1 MPSDSQKYHAL
12 SDKTLPVTIGFQSG
26 NSDQKIYQLPFAKRA
41 SPKFRKFENF
51 EKKLFFPKWTK
62 WVFPCEASCVLT
74 CAMKSL
80 KAIYSTTTK

>member
-1 MPSDSQKYHAL
+1 MKGYLFQKYHAL

-51 EKKLFFPKWTK
+51 QSSFP
-62 WVFPCEASCVLT
+62 P
-74 CAMKSL
+74 KSL
-80 KAIYSTTTK
+80 KIVFSKVDKMGVSL